1 MKKIYENDYK
11 FFSSKTHQN
20 KLVKTYVSIFVPWNY
35 IRLKKIYTLKWV
47 WFFAHWNCFDRSGLK
62 RHRYS
67 SHQSYVEESTSKRHL
82 FSPFK
87 FSLKKYSKMTYKF
100 VYILFLT
107 NGNDNDIKLTL
118 IPRVVNV
125 GWYVTKDRERWG
137 NSRIS

>member
-11 FFSSKTHQN
+11 FFSSKTHQK

-47 WFFAHWNCFDRSGLK
+47 WFLPIEIVLTEVGWSGVDILLIKVMLK
-62 RHRYS
+62 KVR
-67 SHQSYVEESTSKRHL
+67 QNDIFFL
-82 FSPFK
+82 PFK
-87 FSLKKYSKMTYKF
+87 FSLKEYFEMTYKF

>member
-1 MKKIYENDYK
+1 MKTTTNFSLQKPIKI
-11 FFSSKTHQN
+11 SSSRLMFQFLFHETTLGWKKYIH
-20 KLVKTYVSIFVPWNY
+20 WNEFDFLP
-35 IRLKKIYTLKWV
+35 IEIVLAEVGWSGIDILLIKVMLKKVRQNDI
-47 WFFAHWNCFDRSGLK
+47 F
-62 RHRYS
+62 
-67 SHQSYVEESTSKRHL
+67 

-87 FSLKKYSKMTYKF
+87 FSLKKYFEMTYKF